1 MWSAVIVAIE
11 PSRELPEAFFVGARA
26 AAVGALVLQDLDEA
40 RGLAVGLRP
49 LRSGGATAKPGDSG
63 NGEEGVRG
71 GIALGVVGKQ
81 FSHLYVPGAV
91 VGEGTLEEGRGGR
104 TALVC
109 ERLHVGVAAVVVDG
123 DVAVVQAQ

>member
-1 MWSAVIVAIE
+1 M
-11 PSRELPEAFFVGARA
+11 
-26 AAVGALVLQDLDEA
+26 

-49 LRSGGATAKPGDSG
+49 LRSGGATAKPVDSG
-63 NGEEGVRG
+63 NREEGVRG

-81 FSHLYVPGAV
+81 FSHLYAPGAV
-91 VGEGTLEEGRGGR
+91 VGEGTLQEGRGGR

-109 ERLHVGVAAVVVDG
+109 ERLHVGVAAVVVGG